1 MIQHHSLQTLFT
13 DAEQRRRCANPV
25 TATDIKAI
33 MRRLDPQHGEVTR
46 VYRGLYARTAYWN
59 TLNRLEQVRHIVRS
73 LAVQHPDWIF
83 CGPTAA
89 IMHDLDCSYRLALPI
104 RIVARPEDHQRSS
117 AQLARYTMSH
127 PETELIHDISVTTL
141 PRTLFDCAA
150 RQPLR
155 YALGPLDSA
164 LRQER
169 IDRDVLLAYPSTV
182 RYSRRRAAVNR
193 AFSLADGRSENGG
206 ESEARGVLISIGRSP
221 TDIQTEYPCLTYST
235 RKHRV
240 DFLWKR
246 RDGSLIVGEFDGTRK
261 YVDPT
266 MTSRRT
272 IQEIVDDERERQRCL
287 ERQGI
292 RIIRMY
298 YDDLNN
304 PNRLAQRLDAAGVP
318 RQGDNDASAS

>member
-1 MIQHHSLQTLFT
+1 
-13 DAEQRRRCANPV
+13 
-25 TATDIKAI
+25 
-33 MRRLDPQHGEVTR
+33 
-46 VYRGLYARTAYWN
+46 
-59 TLNRLEQVRHIVRS
+59 
-73 LAVQHPDWIF
+73 
-83 CGPTAA
+83 
-89 IMHDLDCSYRLALPI
+89 MHDLDCSYRLALPI

-117 AQLARYTMSH
+117 KQLARYTMSH
-127 PETELIHDISVTTL
+127 PETELVHGISVTTL

-169 IDRDVLLAYPSTV
+169 IGRDTLLAYPQTV
-182 RYSRRRAAVNR
+182 KYSRRREAVNR
-193 AFSLADGRSENGG
+193 AFELADGRSENGG
-206 ESEARGVLISIGRSP
+206 ESEARGVLITVGRPP
-221 TDIQTEYPCLTYST
+221 TDIQAEYPCLTYSG

-246 RDGSLIVGEFDGTRK
+246 QDERLIVGEFDGTRK
-261 YVDPT
+261 YVDPS

-272 IQEIVDDERERQRCL
+272 IQEVVDDERERQRCL

-292 RIIRMY
+292 CMIRMY

-304 PNRLAQRLDAAGVP
+304 PSRLIQRLDAVGVP
-318 RQGDNDASAS
+318 SQRDNDTSAS